1 MAQEM
6 ERISPEEE
14 EEPKKQPLEAK
25 KCPIA
30 AKLFCFAFFFF
41 FFLMGLLGAMSA
53 IDYFFSPSTF
63 CIQTSGSAVVIQCRG
78 LSILNVAPVPRWI
91 HTDDCP

>member
-25 KCPIA
+25 KCPLA
-30 AKLFCFAFFFF
+30 AKLFCFAFF

-53 IDYFFSPSTF
+53 ID
-63 CIQTSGSAVVIQCRG
+63 
-78 LSILNVAPVPRWI
+78 
-91 HTDDCP
+91 

>member
-25 KCPIA
+25 KCPLA
-30 AKLFCFAFFFF
+30 AKLFCFA

-53 IDYFFSPSTF
+53 TDYFFNPSTF
-63 CIQTSGSAVVIQCRG
+63 CIQTSSSAVVIQYSG
-78 LSILNVAPVPRWI
+78 LSILNVAPVPLWI